1 MEHTFTV
8 VLLHDVRKQRGG
20 DRRSAPFSKGS
31 AEPFETECSADH
43 TASVLGVSGRSVE
56 GLRAGTGA
64 VAGAGVV
71 GKEETQA
78 TGTAE
83 VNRRA

>member
-1 MEHTFTV
+1 M
-8 VLLHDVRKQRGG
+8 
-20 DRRSAPFSKGS
+20 
-31 AEPFETECSADH
+31 
-43 TASVLGVSGRSVE
+43 E

-78 TGTAE
+78 ARTAE
-83 VNRRA
+83 VNREGLTQLT